1 MSFKS
6 FLTAVGQ
13 DFKKGLDFALKLDPA
28 AEVALAIA
36 DPPIAALLHVTAATI
51 MSTEQKFAAMGAQ
64 TGTGAQ
70 KAAQSIQILEPVVK
84 SILAPYG
91 VSVDTEY
98 MQKYIDSFVALLNI
112 LPAFTTPAAAVASSA
127 AALKAVVPA
136 TTPDATANAVG

>member
-13 DFKKGLDFALKLDPA
+13 DFKKGLDFALKLEPA
-28 AEVALAIA
+28 AEVALQII

-51 MSTEQKFAAMGAQ
+51 MSTEQKFAAMGSQ
-64 TGTGAQ
+64 SGTGPQ
-70 KAAQSIQILEPVVK
+70 KAAQSIQILESVVK
-84 SILAPYG
+84 SILSPYG
-91 VSVDTEY
+91 VTVDTAY

-112 LPAFTTPAAAVASSA
+112 LPAITTPAAAVASSA

-136 TTPDATANAVG
+136 RASDATANAVG